1 MFYCHPVEDAPFRL
15 SKKDTGQMRDIMMRV
30 PRYVDLTIATDGGKK
45 FKVGSSDQALWE
57 KSCNIQIIYPILS
70 KLIFKIC
77 SEEWLKKSFYLL
89 KVQGCEKSR
98 EFLNKFE
105 KLEVYRPE
113 AHECTIGITEEAN
126 IQNDKELVGKILPW
140 LPSKNL
146 ERFRELRSKNPET
159 LYVFPRFHFSYM
171 NPGSYILPHLDRS
184 NKLLS
189 MMLYLPT
196 ERQRGK
202 KQLSTLFHQG
212 NQSTLIRYEGNNA
225 VDKNNLHRF
234 LQSYETTTATYSD
247 VNLIIFAR
255 SEYSWHSVD
264 YPVGLALG
272 SRLSININL
281 ELSNLDKRERNL

>member
-1 MFYCHPVEDAPFRL
+1 MFYCHPLEDAPFNL
-15 SKKDTGQMRDIMMRV
+15 SKKDTGQMRDIMMRI

-45 FKVGSSDQALWE
+45 FKVGSSDQTLWE
-57 KSCNIQIIYPILS
+57 KSCNIQMIRPILS
-70 KLIFKIC
+70 KLIFKCC

-98 EFLNKFE
+98 EFLNRYKR
-105 KLEVYRPE
+105 LEVFKPD
-113 AHECTIGITEEAN
+113 ANECTIGITEEVN

-140 LPSKNL
+140 LPSRNI
-146 ERFRELRSKNPET
+146 ERFRELRSKNPKT
-159 LYVFPRFHFSYM
+159 LYIFPRFHFSYM

-196 ERQRGK
+196 ERQRGE

-212 NQSTLIRYEGNNA
+212 NQSKLIRYEGNNA

-255 SEYSWHSVD
+255 SKYSWHSVD
-264 YPVGLALG
+264 YPGDLALG